1 MRRDDSPEATLKDRE
16 ALLIQSDVLRAT
28 SMRWLRVVVYR
39 PVCARILG
47 IIHARSHPALSRRG
61 IRLLRDIRVS
71 SASLQH
77 PNEPQTIQKM
87 SKLQAPAKA
96 GAKSCEIGSAS
107 YEVASVGCEDTIVG
121 REVVTASAEPTI
133 VACEGYVR
141 SL

>member
-47 IIHARSHPALSRRG
+47 IIYARSHPALSRRG

-77 PNEPQTIQKM
+77 QNEPQTIQKM
-87 SKLQAPAKA
+87 SKLQAPASA
-96 GAKSCEIGSAS
+96 GAAAK
-107 YEVASVGCEDTIVG
+107 
-121 REVVTASAEPTI
+121 R
-133 VACEGYVR
+133 R
-141 SL
+141 SLRAK